1 MAALSAASWTVVI
14 TREKIQNGYKE
25 VVGTMAIPGT
35 DTYPTGGIPLPVAG
49 VFGFRRNMDSLELWG
64 VNVSTTQ
71 FYPIWDKANNKLL
84 LAGQTPTAAGAGQLP
99 LDEMDAA
106 EVPGAR
112 TWNFRATGW

>member
-1 MAALSAASWTVVI
+1 
-14 TREKIQNGYKE
+14 
-25 VVGTMAIPGT
+25 MAIPAV
-35 DTYPTGGIPLPVAG
+35 DTYPTGGIPTPDKG
-49 VFGFRRNMDSLELWG
+49 IFGFVRNMDSLVLFG
-64 VNVSTTQ
+64 VNVTATQ

-112 TWNFRATGW
+112 TWNFEARGW